1 MGSVEECE
9 TIPKRSQ
16 VHSFLQFPS
25 IKFFEIFFFF
35 DLAANFLQ
43 ISNQFEENWHNLNFF
58 IQFKILKIFIFDLAA
73 FTTLSKLLTLF
84 KYKIEQNKIDKTY
97 FSSLSYIFLNSLIFD
112 LAANAPLSKP
122 NFFQISN
129 WSKKNWENLYFL
141 FN

>member
-1 MGSVEECE
+1 
-9 TIPKRSQ
+9 
-16 VHSFLQFPS
+16 
-25 IKFFEIFFFF
+25 
-35 DLAANFLQ
+35 
-43 ISNQFEENWHNLNFF
+43 
-58 IQFKILKIFIFDLAA
+58 LKIFIFDLAA

-129 WSKKNWENLYFL
+129 
-141 FN
+141 